1 METMEVCGRNYPVIG
16 YVEDETLGTVPLLD
30 IPMMSDYNWQL
41 RPLQSR
47 LKNPELYREVL
58 GGCLE
63 GYSRPV
69 QVVEGI

>member
-16 YVEDETLGTVPLLD
+16 YEEDETLGTVPLLD

-58 GGCLE
+58 GGC
-63 GYSRPV
+63 
-69 QVVEGI
+69 

>member
-47 LKNPELYREVL
+47 LKNPELYRL
-58 GGCLE
+58 RSRKSSRN
-63 GYSRPV
+63 YSPR
-69 QVVEGI
+69 QNG